1 MLFFGVRVLV
11 NCPARHDNPLHDCG
25 LARARFDETVMLNYV
40 ATPMPPM
47 DPTVDTS
54 NNHYWTY
61 HDLPTLLA
69 CKRPVT
75 ASKDEDL
82 FIAVHQVCEIA
93 FHQMI
98 LDLDRTLDGLRQGV
112 DVGSGRIGDLSEPA
126 YFLKRVVQLWRTV
139 NATMPILAGMRGFA
153 EFRTA
158 LGPTSGFQSWQ
169 FRRIEIMSGVA
180 RHYWQGGTADA
191 SGKVHV
197 AESEFDRHFGAEVQ
211 QWFERHRSHSL
222 RHYAE
227 ALVAIAKTAGAP
239 DAASWLDE
247 HAEAGPLTRLMTG
260 FDRAQ
265 LAFHRAHLQLAAV
278 QLARVGVEIG
288 TGGTSFKD
296 YLARYEAE
304 LAPLFPMLRAR
315 PEIEEN

>member
-1 MLFFGVRVLV
+1 M
-11 NCPARHDNPLHDCG
+11 
-25 LARARFDETVMLNYV
+25 MNYV

-47 DPTVDTS
+47 DPTADTS

-82 FIAVHQVCEIA
+82 FIAVHQVCELS

-98 LDLDRTLDGLRQGV
+98 IDLERTLGV
-112 DVGSGRIGDLSEPA
+112 LQAGIDSGAGRIGDLAEAS
-126 YFLKRVVQLWRTV
+126 YFLKRVVQFWRTV
-139 NATMPILAGMRGFA
+139 NATMPILSGMRGFA

-180 RHYWQGGTADA
+180 ERYWQGGTADET
-191 SGKVHV
+191 GKVHV
-197 AESEFDRHFGAEVQ
+197 AESEFDRHYGAEVQ
-211 QWFERHRSHSL
+211 GWLEAHRAHSL
-222 RHYAE
+222 RHYAGE
-227 ALVAIAKTAGAP
+227 LLVIARGAAP
-239 DAASWLDE
+239 ADPAQWLDE
-247 HAEAGPLTRLMTG
+247 HAEAGPLTRLMAAY
-260 FDRAQ
+260 DRAQ

-304 LAPLFPMLRAR
+304 LAPLFPMLKARAD
-315 PEIEEN
+315 IEEN

>member
-1 MLFFGVRVLV
+1 VLV
-11 NCPARHDNPLHDCG
+11 NRRGRHDNRLHVRG
-25 LARARFDETVMLNYV
+25 HSRARLDETAMMTYV

-54 NNHYWTY
+54 SNHYWTY

-98 LDLDRTLDGLRQGV
+98 LDLERTLEGLKQGV
-112 DVGSGRIGDLSEPA
+112 DVPGGRIGDLSEPA

-180 RHYWQGGTADA
+180 RRYWQGGTADET
-191 SGKVHV
+191 GKVHV

-222 RHYAE
+222 RHYADE
-227 ALVAIAKTAGAP
+227 LVAIAKTAGAQDP
-239 DAASWLDE
+239 AAWLDE
-247 HAEAGPLTRLMTG
+247 HPVAGPLTRLMAV

-265 LAFHRAHLQLAAV
+265 LVFHRSHLQLAAV
-278 QLARVGVEIG
+278 QLARVGVEVG

-315 PEIEEN
+315 PEIEEI